1 MKGSPWL
8 DEVPR
13 VRPAGV
19 LEEDDSADV
28 AIVGGGISGLA
39 TAYHLL
45 KESDRQVILLEKDLV
60 GHGATGHNGGQ
71 VVAGFELRF
80 DPMVEAMGEE
90 RTVQGYRELES
101 GWGLLREML
110 RSMEADDLLQ
120 MVPGQLGLSTAEDL
134 QSWSAELRKRRELG
148 LPSGIVRAADDVR
161 SSSRLGDDVEL
172 TYRDVIE
179 DLLWTRDHR
188 YLAAV
193 EMTAGLMNSYLF
205 TEGLAEHLL
214 ASFPDRFKLFE
225 RTPVDLMRLGD
236 EAFTRCN
243 GRMVLTDQVVLCTN
257 GYRSPR
263 MEVCSV
269 PAING
274 RIRGVVG
281 YMTSAAQGQG
291 VPGAR
296 AYFRGGGKDEPY
308 FYLTRRR
315 YQGAWLTAVGG
326 PEESLEGREYDA
338 GTLYRQGAFDRLE
351 GFMKETWPDRWAGRD
366 RQWQG
371 LMGYTSTGVRAVG
384 QDPSIPILYYNMGC
398 NGIGLLSA
406 VAGAKRIS
414 ELMNGRKLAP
424 SMFDPDALPMKERRM
439 AVQGAW

>member
-8 DEVPR
+8 DEAPR
-13 VRPAGV
+13 TRPVGV
-19 LEEDDSADV
+19 LEEDDSVDV

-39 TAYHLL
+39 TAYRLL
-45 KESDRQVILLEKDLV
+45 KESDRQVILLERELV

-71 VVAGFELRF
+71 VVAAFELRF
-80 DPMVEAMGEE
+80 GALVEAMGEE
-90 RTVQGYRELES
+90 RTVQGYRELNS
-101 GWGLLREML
+101 GWDLLREML
-110 RSMEADDLLQ
+110 RSMGAEDLLQ
-120 MVPGQLGLSTAEDL
+120 MVIGQLGLSTVEDL
-134 QSWSAELRKRRELG
+134 QSWSAEMRKRRELG

-161 SSSRLGDDVEL
+161 SSPGSGDDVEL
-172 TYRDVIE
+172 AYRDVIE
-179 DLLWTRDHR
+179 DLLWTGDHR

-193 EMTAGLMNSYLF
+193 EMAAGLMNSYLF
-205 TEGLAEHLL
+205 TERLAEHLL
-214 ASFPDRFKLFE
+214 ASFPERFTLVE
-225 RTPVDLMRLGD
+225 RSPVDLMRLGD
-236 EAFTRCN
+236 EVYLRCN
-243 GRMVLTDQVVLCTN
+243 RRTVLTDQVVLCTN
-257 GYRSPR
+257 GYRPPR

-281 YMTSAAQGQG
+281 YMISDAQGQG

-296 AYFRGGGKDEPY
+296 AYFRRGLKDEPY

-315 YQGAWLTAVGG
+315 YQDAWLTAVGG
-326 PEESLEGREYDA
+326 PEEPLVGRDYDA
-338 GTLYRQGAFDRLE
+338 GTIYHPGAFDRLE
-351 GFMKETWPDRWAGRD
+351 GFMKETRPGHWTGRD

-384 QDPSIPILYYNMGC
+384 QDPSIPALYYNMGC

-414 ELMNGRKLAP
+414 ELMNGRRLAP
-424 SMFDPDALPMKERRM
+424 SMFDPDAPPMKEKR
-439 AVQGAW
+439 